1 MMVKGFQQVMEELV
15 QRRIEEIINSTEFI
29 SISEAIE
36 HDLEEKLKQLA
47 QLADDVDKLTLISDF
62 KDNIFEQVYLQST
75 IAYKT
80 AFNDA
85 LIFAVDTLMAPKKI

>member
-1 MMVKGFQQVMEELV
+1 MVTGFQQVIENLV
-15 QRRIEEIINSTEFI
+15 QRRLEEIINSKEFI

-36 HDLEEKLKQLA
+36 HDLEEKLKQLT
-47 QLADDVDKLTLISDF
+47 QLDDDVDKLTLISDF
-62 KDNIFEQVYLQST
+62 QDNIFEQVYLQST

-80 AFNDA
+80 GFSDA